1 MARIRR
7 PKTIN
12 GSEYTFGGGTTSSTA
27 AGGFV
32 KIAKGSMNTNSA
44 DHDGFLSSGDTV
56 TVKLDAGTDIPQKD
70 KYIYFDNA
78 FDTSTGTFTYEFMN
92 GDSALPAGMSWSHS
106 NDDEGSNLGYGGFN
120 GTPSTEGT
128 NSFKIKAFYNQGDT
142 SEQVEITY
150 TIKRFAAGTTPVWSN
165 TTLPD
170 RIIRNLAGDQVLAA
184 GPTTTYAD
192 ATYRLSN
199 VSGFATGVV
208 PTIDATTGQV
218 VVTGVGDIT
227 QATSVH
233 AFTVTADLGS
243 EIGTFTQAFSGSIS
257 YGDPYGSRYFGP
269 ANAKQNIT
277 ATVTYNEANS
287 DLICTPLKSS
297 GALKR
302 VYDIVQDTS
311 PYIYNDGYGCQP
323 VNPLMNFV
331 NTSYQETMSGHY
343 AFGVMGHNP
352 NGSAIWAGSSNHQTV
367 TFTWTVPNGV
377 TSICAVAVGGGSHGA
392 YNWSADGGGGGGLA
406 WMNNISVTAGE
417 TFLVGVG
424 LGRQSEASTAS
435 HGAGSSYLIR
445 SSNNKCIIFAQGG
458 GWTGYTS
465 SNPSG
470 QSTAYT
476 GGRTITGINSWTK
489 TGYNFN
495 NAADGGGFG
504 HATDEGSPAD
514 DGTGSNYHYGGGAAG
529 YSNSRVGGGAGGYRQ
544 NTGGHS
550 SSTGGA
556 GGGGGSGYSY
566 SSTWGQGAGG
576 GVGLDGQGY
585 RGEQTDS
592 TPRSS
597 VAAGSGY
604 GGYNGNRTSYAGPSS
619 VNYYGGGGGG
629 SGGSRGVYGE
639 NPFNGR
645 EENNAGNQSR
655 AGGLHGGG
663 GGGSGTSSGGGHG
676 ATGGVRI
683 IWGVGADGT
692 ARSFPY
698 TYCSEKQ
705 SMKYNG
711 ES

>member
-7 PKTIN
+7 PKTIS

-27 AGGFV
+27 TGGFV
-32 KIAKGSMNTNSA
+32 KIAKGSLNTANA
-44 DHDGFLSSGDTV
+44 NHDGFLSSGDTV
-56 TVKLDAGTDIPQKD
+56 SITLDAGTAIPTKD
-70 KYIYFDNA
+70 QYIYFDNA

-92 GDSALPAGMSWSHS
+92 GDTALPAGISWTNN
-106 NDDEGSNLGYGGFN
+106 NDGEGSDQGYARFN

-142 SEQVEITY
+142 SEQVEIIY
-150 TIKRFAAGTTPVWSN
+150 KIKRFAVGTTPVWSS

-184 GPTTTYAD
+184 GPTTTYAN
-192 ATYRLSN
+192 AVFSISN

-227 QATSVH
+227 QAASVH

-243 EIGTFTQAFSGSIS
+243 DIGTFTQAFSGSII
-257 YGDPYGSRYFGP
+257 YGDAYGARYFGP
-269 ANAKQNIT
+269 ANAKQNINT
-277 ATVTYNEANS
+277 SATYNEANS
-287 DLICTPLKSS
+287 EIICTPLKSS

-302 VYDIVQDTS
+302 VYNTRQDTS

-323 VNPLMNFV
+323 VNPLSSFLT
-331 NTSYQETMSGHY
+331 TSYQSNVSGHY

-352 NGSAIWAGSSNHQTV
+352 NSTGVWSSASNHQTAL
-367 TFTWTVPNGV
+367 FTWTVPAGV

-392 YNWSADGGGGGGLA
+392 YTWSADGGGGGGLA

-417 TFLVGVG
+417 TFIVGVG
-424 LGRQSEASTAS
+424 LGKTSVSSTTS
-435 HGAGSSYLIR
+435 HGAGSSFLIR
-445 SSNNKCIIFAQGG
+445 DSNNKCIIFAQGG

-465 SNPSG
+465 NNPSG
-470 QSTAYT
+470 QSSSYFN
-476 GGRTITGINSWTK
+476 GKTITGINSWAK

-495 NAADGGGFG
+495 NASDGGGFG
-504 HATDEGSPAD
+504 HATDEGSSVD
-514 DGTGSNYHYGGGAAG
+514 DGTGTNYHYGGGAAG
-529 YSNSRVGGGAGGYRQ
+529 YATNRVGGGAGGYRQ
-544 NTGGHS
+544 NKGNHS
-550 SSTGGA
+550 SSTTGV
-556 GGGGGSGYSY
+556 GGGGGSGYYY
-566 SSTWGQGAGG
+566 SSTHGEGAGG
-576 GVGLDGQGY
+576 GVGLDGQGF
-585 RGEQTDS
+585 RGEQADS
-592 TPRSS
+592 NPRSS
-597 VAAGSGY
+597 TSAGSGY
-604 GGYNGNRTSYAGPSS
+604 GGYNSAQTSYPGPSS
-619 VNYYGGGGGG
+619 ANYYGGGGGG
-629 SGGSRGVYGE
+629 SGGSRGVFGE

-645 EENNAGNQSR
+645 EENSAGSQIR
-655 AGGLHGGG
+655 AGGLHGAG
-663 GGGSGTSSGGGHG
+663 GGGSGTNSGGGHG
-676 ATGGVRI
+676 AAGGVRI

-698 TYCSEKQ
+698 TYCSEKP